1 MRFLVPIAA
10 GLSML
15 LLVACT
21 APSPSAGG
29 AGDARIESVHTPLSP
44 SSCEKKI
51 DESDPDSTPYLL
63 CPGAGGFTLKVR
75 SVGSGRKSA
84 DVVDAAQQAHPLNLQ
99 EVITR
104 SMLNLTGDA
113 EWRVASRDG
122 KQVPLALILQVQA
135 RENSEDP
142 ETVTNTYTA
151 IVKLSPDSVCV
162 TDRIPAGSKTPEQI
176 LTIADAAE
184 TRACAPPQ
192 PPLSGNGQAQ
202 P

>member
-1 MRFLVPIAA
+1 MRRFVAIPAC
-10 GLSML
+10 LSML
-15 LLVACT
+15 LLAACT
-21 APSPSAGG
+21 ASVPG
-29 AGDARIESVHTPLSP
+29 ADQAAKASIESLRTPLDAG
-44 SSCEKKI
+44 SCEKKI

-63 CPGAGGFTLKVR
+63 CPGTGGFTLKVR
-75 SVGSGRKSA
+75 SVGSGRKSV

-104 SMLNLTGDA
+104 SMSNLTGDA

-122 KQVPLALILQVQA
+122 KQVPLALILHVQA

-151 IVKLSPDSVCV
+151 VARLSPDSVCV
-162 TDRIPAGSKTPEQI
+162 TDRIPPEAKTPGQI
-176 LTIADAAE
+176 LTIADSAE

-192 PPLSGNGQAQ
+192 PPLSGNGPAQ